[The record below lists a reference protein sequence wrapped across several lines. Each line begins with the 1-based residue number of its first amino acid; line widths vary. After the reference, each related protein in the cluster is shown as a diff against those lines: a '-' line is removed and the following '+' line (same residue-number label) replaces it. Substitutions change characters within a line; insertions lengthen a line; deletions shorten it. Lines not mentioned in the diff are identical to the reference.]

1 MSDVFI
7 SYARST
13 EKQAQALVAALRAAG
28 YSVWIDEQLPAHR
41 NYSHV
46 IEEQLD
52 QAKAVLVVWSAEA
65 ARSDWVMDEAERA
78 REQRKLV
85 QVSLDKTRLP
95 MPFGRIQCADLAGW
109 TGDLGAP
116 GWRKVAASIAELMGA
131 SEEQTTSLAA
141 APWAAIRRLSMR
153 ARMGAARAR

>member
-1 MSDVFI
+1 MSDVFV

-13 EKQAQALVAALRAAG
+13 ERQGQAVAGALKALG
-28 YSVWIDEQLPAHR
+28 YSLWIDDQLPAHR

-46 IEEQLD
+46 IEEELD

-78 REQRKLV
+78 REQHKLV

-95 MPFGRIQCADLAGW
+95 MPFGRIQCADLSGW
-109 TGDLGAP
+109 TGDLDAP
-116 GWRKVAASIAELMGA
+116 GWGKVLASVSDLTGA
-131 SEEQTTSLAA
+131 LTPGLQSGPLPGTRSK
-141 APWAAIRRLSMR
+141 P
-153 ARMGAARAR
+153 